1 LLSTAQD
8 PLLFV
13 VSIIPE
19 APSYASGIFP
29 ITENFHHLPTKR
41 ERPAPEWDYLHK
53 VLLLPEG
60 KFCSFVE
67 GRPPVHGFCKIPER
81 IYWIMLEF
89 GKDLFYNGSC

>member
-1 LLSTAQD
+1 MQVEFSL
-8 PLLFV
+8 
-13 VSIIPE
+13 
-19 APSYASGIFP
+19 
-29 ITENFHHLPTKR
+29 ITENFHNWLAKR

-67 GRPPVHGFCKIPER
+67 EHPSVHGFCKIPER

-89 GKDLFYNGSC
+89 GKDLFYNGAC